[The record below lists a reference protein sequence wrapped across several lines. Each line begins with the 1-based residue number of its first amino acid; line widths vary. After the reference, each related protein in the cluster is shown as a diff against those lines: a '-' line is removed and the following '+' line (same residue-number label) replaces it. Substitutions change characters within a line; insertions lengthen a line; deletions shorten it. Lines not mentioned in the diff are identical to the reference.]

1 MSALGQK
8 RTWDCRSLMSALPPK
23 ADIAGNDLGVRFV
36 PKADNIDD
44 VVTDSP
50 SRLREG
56 VWGRGDYKGT
66 YCTLSRCASRGSAS
80 SRIIRL
86 KCGVCWCASNAA
98 SSLNTW

>member
-1 MSALGQK
+1 
-8 RTWDCRSLMSALPPK
+8 MSALPPK
-23 ADIAGNDLGVRFV
+23 ADIAEHDCHVRFV

-44 VVTDSP
+44 VVIIDGFP
-50 SRLREG
+50 LRLREG

-80 SRIIRL
+80 SRIICL

-98 SSLNTW
+98 SSLNTS